1 MEKDLDYIYR
11 IFNLNKET
19 DKKFIIVNDSKSNNS
34 QKATSDYNYK
44 IILENSTE
52 LNLSKINEDY
62 FIDFYVPIKDL
73 DLANYNHSIYF
84 SDQGYDIYNK
94 SSDFYNEFCSPAFQG
109 ENDITLK
116 DRKKY
121 IYPNNVTL
129 CEENCIYNGVEI
141 ENERVICSCNLNQNN
156 SYEDS
161 IEENYFLVE
170 DNGNF
175 FTYFLDH
182 VNYNVYKCFNL
193 LFSFNNLKDNY
204 AFYAV
209 LGVFLL
215 IIILNLIFVFYS
227 LPTMKKSMLADM
239 PTKQKIKIET
249 KKELIKIRNNSRRLI
264 GHNPVKKNNKSIIRK
279 IQKGKT
285 FTKTNTN
292 TNKKLI
298 LNKRKKFKSLSKKSF
313 NKKNKICLN
322 TKNYN
327 DNKNHSKDNLLFKQR
342 NVIKKEKF
350 AQLNNE
356 EINDLPF
363 TQAIKFDKRNI
374 FQIFCSII
382 IQKLEL
388 INLIFGKQKL
398 KIILVNEY
406 ILSLLF
412 NFLMHY
418 YIQMRLYLIN
428 IIIMVNQILL

>member
-19 DKKFIIVNDSKSNNS
+19 DKIFIIINDSKSNNS

-44 IILENSTE
+44 LILENSTE

-161 IEENYFLVE
+161 IKENYFLVE

-279 IQKGKT
+279 TQKGKT

-313 NKKNKICLN
+313 NKK
-322 TKNYN
+322 
-327 DNKNHSKDNLLFKQR
+327 
-342 NVIKKEKF
+342 
-350 AQLNNE
+350 
-356 EINDLPF
+356 
-363 TQAIKFDKRNI
+363 IKF
-374 FQIFCSII
+374 
-382 IQKLEL
+382 
-388 INLIFGKQKL
+388 
-398 KIILVNEY
+398 V
-406 ILSLLF
+406 
-412 NFLMHY
+412 
-418 YIQMRLYLIN
+418 
-428 IIIMVNQILL
+428 